1 MGEPSPRGSPCLMPR
16 TGSRRPAGSHRASDR
31 PRMAG
36 HCRRLSA
43 LRVKHRASILEQQQP
58 PMRPRAFCTSSG
70 SVLTAAQRGSGT
82 FTAAIFLIGQQ
93 LAQGDTANDQSGF
106 QPICPL
112 SRVSTP
118 PSGNSETKSQPI
130 PESRPCQPEIPLA
143 TQGIKA
149 SYLPKVSEET

>member
-118 PSGNSETKSQPI
+118 
-130 PESRPCQPEIPLA
+130 LV
-143 TQGIKA
+143 GIQRLKA
-149 SYLPKVSEET
+149 SLFQNPAPASLRFH